1 MTDLFSS
8 FNPNR
13 VIFFEFCFNW
23 VSTCRIILFFPRT
36 YWILKRKK
44 IKLIQIV
51 INFLLNELKAVLGTL
66 TSPGVLIY
74 FSRIL
79 IIILLNNFLGLFPY
93 VFTSTRHLSCTL
105 SLALPLWI
113 GYILIRIKT
122 QIEHNLAHLV
132 PEGTPV
138 MLIPLIVLIETT
150 RLIIRPGTLAVRLAA
165 NIVAGHLLITLLGS
179 QGSNLSII
187 ILLFLIFS
195 IVLLIILECAVAC
208 IQSYVFTILSTL
220 YLNEHSSK
228 IIFS

>member
-1 MTDLFSS
+1 M
-8 FNPNR
+8 
-13 VIFFEFCFNW
+13 
-23 VSTCRIILFFPRT
+23 
-36 YWILKRKK
+36 
-44 IKLIQIV
+44 